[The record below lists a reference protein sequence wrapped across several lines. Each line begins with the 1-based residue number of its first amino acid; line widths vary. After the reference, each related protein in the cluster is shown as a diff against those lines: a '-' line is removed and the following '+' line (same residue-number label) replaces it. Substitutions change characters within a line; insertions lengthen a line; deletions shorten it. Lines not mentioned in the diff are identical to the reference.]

1 MYSYIILGAVA
12 LIAFYLWAT
21 YNGLITA
28 KTRVEESWS
37 GIDVQLK
44 RRASLIPNLVETVK
58 GYASHEKGIFEEVT
72 KARSALVNASTPR
85 EKAEA
90 DNTLTGTLKTLFA
103 VAENYPDLKANQ
115 NFMKLQEELADA
127 EDKVAYARQF
137 YNTNVMEYNIKLKVF
152 PSVLVANMFSFKAE
166 EFFEAE
172 EGERE
177 DVEVSFKADQKANE

>member
-1 MYSYIILGAVA
+1 MYGIILIGIIAIVAV
-12 LIAFYLWAT
+12 YLWAT

-28 KTRVEESWS
+28 KLRVDESWS

-44 RRASLIPNLVETVK
+44 RRAALIPNLVETVK
-58 GYASHEKGIFEEVT
+58 GYAAHEKGVFQEVT
-72 KARSALVNASTPR
+72 EARSALMSASTPK
-85 EKAEA
+85 EKAQA
-90 DNTLTGTLKTLFA
+90 DNMLSSTLKSLFA
-103 VAENYPDLKANQ
+103 VAEAYPDLKANE
-115 NFMKLQEELADA
+115 NFKHLQEELTDA

-152 PSVLVANMFSFKAE
+152 PSVLVANMFGFKSE

-177 DVEVSFKADQKANE
+177 DVKVGFTAEEKPE